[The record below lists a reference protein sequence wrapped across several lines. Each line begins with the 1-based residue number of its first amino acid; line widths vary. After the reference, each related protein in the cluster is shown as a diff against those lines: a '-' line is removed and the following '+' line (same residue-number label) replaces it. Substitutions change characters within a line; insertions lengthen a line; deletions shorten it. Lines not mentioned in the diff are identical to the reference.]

1 MKKSN
6 VNALALCNKM
16 SRVVRRLSGMGFEIE
31 DVFMGGDVKPYVQI
45 VRNEHTDN
53 LVKEKKAVVYEWG
66 DEGKGQERQPM
77 AQINIEDVRIIFKA

>member
-31 DVFMGGDVKPYVQI
+31 DVVMGGDVKPYVQI
-45 VRNEHTDN
+45 VRNKHTDN
-53 LVKEKKAVVYEWG
+53 LVTQRKAIVYKWV
-66 DEGKGQERQPM
+66 DEGKGRERQPM
-77 AQINIEDVRIIFKA
+77 AQMTIEDIRIIFKA